1 MNWLL
6 LLAQD
11 GVDPDKTVGTL
22 ERIIDGGVPLICLA
36 VAVVAV
42 IGAVMQ
48 YRKNA
53 ELETKYREDLENR
66 AKQEKEDAEKRLAEA
81 KQDAKDRAQ
90 EVDKLMRERLSAEKE
105 SDATLAHAV
114 RVIEHCAK
122 LMERLERK
130 LEI

>member
-1 MNWLL
+1 MSWL

-11 GVDPDKTVGTL
+11 GADPEQTVGLL
-22 ERIIDGGVPLICLA
+22 ERIIGGGVPLICLA
-36 VAVVAV
+36 IAVVAIV
-42 IGAVMQ
+42 AAVVQ

-53 ELETKYREDLENR
+53 DLEANYRKDLENR
-66 AKQEKEDAEKRLAEA
+66 AEQEKSDSAKRLAEA
-81 KQDAKDRAQ
+81 KQEAKDRAA
-90 EVDKLMRERLSAEKE
+90 EYDKLMRERLAAEKE

-130 LEI
+130 LES